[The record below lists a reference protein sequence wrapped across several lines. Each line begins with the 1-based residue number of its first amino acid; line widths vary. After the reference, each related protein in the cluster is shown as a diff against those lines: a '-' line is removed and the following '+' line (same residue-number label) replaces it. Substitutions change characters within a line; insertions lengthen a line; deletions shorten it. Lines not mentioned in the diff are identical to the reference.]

1 MGLVDAIIQVFVVS
15 CNTLSSLASSS
26 SGLGHHGAS
35 RGLHSGTKAD
45 SGEGDGEMGKVG
57 GWMVLTGVS
66 RYHTGRAGRAMLT
79 LGFRG
84 LCPLTGV

>member
-45 SGEGDGEMGKVG
+45 SGEGDGEGDGEMVKWEG
-57 GWMVLTGVS
+57 GW
-66 RYHTGRAGRAMLT
+66 Y
-79 LGFRG
+79 
-84 LCPLTGV
+84 